1 MREQTAVQMAKVF
14 DERAKVYVKK
24 VQGELYPSIHV
35 LSRNVSLID
44 KLVRTGMGSVY
55 VRPGG
60 TRDWSWARRSDFR
73 KYLPA
78 IIGHIEDESLKEILK
93 AIWHWSL
100 ASTSGQEKT
109 KRALTVRILVRR
121 RKDESRPNAG
131 DAVDHV

>member
-1 MREQTAVQMAKVF
+1 MRDQVAISLAELF
-14 DERAKVYVKK
+14 DARAKVYVRT

-35 LSRNVSLID
+35 MSRNVGLID
-44 KLVRTGMGSVY
+44 KLARTGMGSVY

-78 IIGHIEDESLKEILK
+78 IIGHMEDDSLKEIFQ

-100 ASTSGQEKT
+100 AGTSGPEKT
-109 KRALTVRILVRR
+109 RRALLVRVLVRR
-121 RKDESRPNAG
+121 RKDERRPNAG
-131 DAVDHV
+131 NPSD